1 MKDRLIAV
9 VRGGDA
15 SEREV
20 SLRSGAAVL
29 AALQRQNMNVVDWTI
44 DKIADVIPLVASLQ
58 QPIMVFNMIHGRG
71 GEDGQLQAVLDVLH
85 VPYTGCGMLASAM
98 TMDKIITK
106 RIWRDMGL
114 PTADYWVFTAENI
127 GQIEQQTIV
136 YPVMVKPARE
146 GSSIG
151 MCKVDSAQDLLL
163 AVQNALSYDEHVLV
177 ERWIDGSE
185 YTVAI
190 LGDRA
195 LPVIQLKT
203 PNAFYDFEAKYKAN
217 NTQYLCPCGLAEVQE
232 QALKNLSLRAFN
244 ALGARVWGRVDV
256 MIDHQGQPWLLEL
269 NTVPG
274 MTDHSLVPMAA
285 KAAGL
290 DFDALVLDIL
300 HRSLACAG

>member
-1 MKDRLIAV
+1 
-9 VRGGDA
+9 
-15 SEREV
+15 
-20 SLRSGAAVL
+20 
-29 AALQRQNMNVVDWTI
+29 
-44 DKIADVIPLVASLQ
+44 
-58 QPIMVFNMIHGRG
+58 
-71 GEDGQLQAVLDVLH
+71 
-85 VPYTGCGMLASAM
+85 M

-114 PTADYWVFTAENI
+114 PTADYWVFTADNVAH
-127 GQIEQQTIV
+127 IEQQSIT

-151 MCKVDSAQDLLL
+151 MCKVDGAQDLLL
-163 AVQNALSYDEHVLV
+163 AVQNALRYDEHVLV
-177 ERWIDGSE
+177 ERWIDGLE

-217 NTQYLCPCGLAEVQE
+217 NTQYLCPCGLSETQE
-232 QALKNLSLRAFN
+232 TALQHLSMQAFH
-244 ALGARVWGRVDV
+244 ALDARVWGRVDV
-256 MIDHQGQPWLLEL
+256 MIDQQGQPWLLEL